1 MLIHTATPDRH
12 RQDCFDVSGVA
23 VWTESARQPD
33 RCTWVWS
40 AERTCPAV
48 NSRRPTPDNTRQDYR
63 ACQSTAAATHAR
75 QAATPSRLTAHTQRR
90 CTPRKCKHVMDY
102 CIWLNPNVFTKRHA
116 MRVIYRLTVQTLPD
130 GLETQFTRPDTTQTA
145 LAGGVNSA
153 LYDKSRTNRINGVRG
168 LQSTNV

>member
-1 MLIHTATPDRH
+1 
-12 RQDCFDVSGVA
+12 
-23 VWTESARQPD
+23 
-33 RCTWVWS
+33 
-40 AERTCPAV
+40 
-48 NSRRPTPDNTRQDYR
+48 
-63 ACQSTAAATHAR
+63 
-75 QAATPSRLTAHTQRR
+75 
-90 CTPRKCKHVMDY
+90 
-102 CIWLNPNVFTKRHA
+102 